1 MQNETCNL
9 SNCFLCRLCVPEWKE
24 AIKNH
29 KQTITVEKGREIF
42 REGDEVKGIFFISE
56 GSVKVYKKWTEDK
69 ELIVRFARTG
79 DILGHR
85 GIGGSDRYPIGAS
98 ALESTKV
105 CFISNDFFEASLK
118 INHLLTYQLM
128 HFYAMELQQAEKRM
142 RDLAHSEVKGR
153 IAQALLEISDLF
165 GLNKDRYFAVPIN
178 RQDIASYAGT
188 TYKTIFKFFK
198 ELTRN
203 GIISTSG
210 KNIRINQAGKLKRF
224 IAGN

>member
-1 MQNETCNL
+1 VN
-9 SNCFLCRLCVPEWKE
+9 
-24 AIKNH
+24 
-29 KQTITVEKGREIF
+29 
-42 REGDEVKGIFFISE
+42 GIFFISS

-85 GIGGSDRYPIGAS
+85 GIGGSHRYPIGAA

-105 CFISNDFFEASLK
+105 CFISNNFFEATLK
-118 INHLLTYQLM
+118 INNSLTYQLM
-128 HFYAMELQQAEKRM
+128 QFYAMELQQAEKRM

-153 IAQALLEISDLF
+153 IAQALLEISALF
-165 GLNKDRYFAVPIN
+165 GLDKDRYFAVPIN

-188 TYKTIFKFFK
+188 TYETIFKFFK
-198 ELTRN
+198 ELTRK

-210 KNIRINQAGKLKRF
+210 KNIRINQPAKLKKF
-224 IAGN
+224 ITGN

>member
-1 MQNETCNL
+1 MN
-9 SNCFLCRLCVPEWKE
+9 
-24 AIKNH
+24 
-29 KQTITVEKGREIF
+29 
-42 REGDEVKGIFFISE
+42 GIFFISS

-85 GIGGSDRYPIGAS
+85 GIGGSHRYPIGAA

-105 CFISNDFFEASLK
+105 CFISNNFFEATLK
-118 INHLLTYQLM
+118 INNSLTYQLM
-128 HFYAMELQQAEKRM
+128 QFYAMELQQAEKRM

-153 IAQALLEISDLF
+153 IAQALLEISALF
-165 GLNKDRYFAVPIN
+165 GLDKDRYFAVPIN

-188 TYKTIFKFFK
+188 TYETIFKFFK
-198 ELTRN
+198 ELTRK

-210 KNIRINQAGKLKRF
+210 KNIRINQPAKLKKF
-224 IAGN
+224 ITGN